1 MNRVFKGITL
11 AAAAALVSAFAI
23 ACGDS
28 SDADPGLSRAEVVE
42 IARSEMASAAEPGLT
57 REDVAEIAQATVAM
71 ATADSLTSADVE
83 AIARETMSDMVA
95 MTPGDGG
102 LTRADV
108 DAMIEAAVA
117 EIPPPVPAA
126 PGLTAADVERIVQ
139 RVVADIP
146 QAEPGLTAAEVEKI
160 ARAALPVA
168 PPPIPADPSLSAAE
182 VEAIARGVVA
192 DIPYR
197 SNPAAYTEYFVDAA
211 IARYEANGLGETLDY
226 YNTRDSVDGQ
236 WYAFIIDEDDLI
248 IGHYNPEVVGLD
260 LKGPIG
266 TDVTGY
272 NFGLDMIKAT
282 EEGKWVSYI
291 FLNPDTGELESK
303 HSWVVKH
310 DGLLFGSGWYTDPA
324 SYTKFFVD
332 KAIALYEAE
341 GLEAAIEYHNDPE
354 NIDGPWYMGILRP
367 DGVSLSHYDPEVRGQ
382 NIATGPLATDVTG
395 YNFGAELLDVD
406 ESGKWISHVY
416 TNPTTGEFA
425 SKHSWVILHD
435 GLLFGSGWYAEPA
448 SYTEYLVEAAL
459 EMYEED
465 GLDAVLETLNT
476 PDALDGQW
484 YVFVVAGDGE
494 VVGHFNS
501 EVRGDNING
510 PLGTDVTGYNFGADF
525 LRADEGGKWISY
537 IFHNPAMGELG
548 SKHSLVVKRDGLLF
562 GSGWYTDPDS
572 YTQHIVSEA
581 IERYESEGPDATVA
595 HYSDPDNIDGQWYVV
610 ILDTADETIL
620 AHYNPEVAGQSTT
633 GPIGT
638 DINGYEFGAEM
649 LKATEEGIWV
659 EFVFM
664 HPVTGTQE
672 DKRSWAV
679 RHDGLVFTTG
689 WYPVASDRDADP
701 GEFAKSFVEQALA
714 YFAANGREVTLARYN
729 SPESMDGDWYV
740 FILQD
745 REGDL
750 YTVAHASRPD
760 LVGTTRE
767 RIDASGF
774 NYGEAFA
781 AVTEAG
787 GGEWVSY
794 LFTHPTT
801 REDAPKH
808 TWVERR
814 GDLLFGAGWY
824 EK

>member
-1 MNRVFKGITL
+1 MNRVFKGIAL
-11 AAAAALVSAFAI
+11 AAAAALVSALAI

-28 SDADPGLSRAEVVE
+28 SDADPGLSRAEVAE
-42 IARSEMASAAEPGLT
+42 IARSEMASASEPGLT
-57 REDVAEIAQATVAM
+57 REEVAEIAQATVAT
-71 ATADSLTSADVE
+71 ASADSLTSADVE
-83 AIARETMSDMVA
+83 AIAREAMSDMVA

-126 PGLTAADVERIVQ
+126 PALTAADVERIVQ
-139 RVVADIP
+139 KAVAGIP
-146 QAEPGLTAAEVEKI
+146 QAEPGLTATEVEKI
-160 ARAALPVA
+160 ARAAM
-168 PPPIPADPSLSAAE
+168 PIPPEPSLSRAE
-182 VEAIARGVVA
+182 VEHLAHIISAT
-192 DIPYR
+192 PR
-197 SNPAAYTEYFVDAA
+197 SDPAKYTQFFVSAA
-211 IARYEANGLGETLDY
+211 IARYEAEGLEDTLDY
-226 YNTRDSVDGQ
+226 YNDPNSADGRWDILAIDEDNSIIASVNPDVLGNDISEYTDTNDYNFGADIVSADESGKWVSCVCGHPRTGELESNHYWARRHDGLVFASRWYSGMAEYTQLKVAQAVSMYEARDLDATLAYYNTAESVDGQ
-236 WYAFIIDEDDLI
+236 WYVFIIEPDGEI
-248 IGHYNPEVVGLD
+248 IGHYNPEVVGQNLN
-260 LKGPIG
+260 GAIG
-266 TDVTGY
+266 TDATGY
-272 NFGLDMIKAT
+272 IFGPDMLAADET
-282 EEGKWVSYI
+282 GKWVSYV
-291 FLNPDTGELESK
+291 FHNPATDELDSK
-303 HSWVVKH
+303 HSWVVRY
-310 DGLLFGSGWYTDPA
+310 DDLLFGSGWYTDPA
-324 SYTKFFVD
+324 SYTEH
-332 KAIALYEAE
+332 L
-341 GLEAAIEYHNDPE
+341 
-354 NIDGPWYMGILRP
+354 
-367 DGVSLSHYDPEVRGQ
+367 
-382 NIATGPLATDVTG
+382 
-395 YNFGAELLDVD
+395 
-406 ESGKWISHVY
+406 VY
-416 TNPTTGEFA
+416 
-425 SKHSWVILHD
+425 
-435 GLLFGSGWYAEPA
+435 
-448 SYTEYLVEAAL
+448 AAL
-459 EMYEED
+459 ELYEEEE
-465 GLDAVLETLNT
+465 LDAVLEAVNR
-476 PDALDGQW
+476 PDSLDGQW
-484 YVFVVAGDGE
+484 YVFVVAEDGE
-494 VVGHFNS
+494 VLGHFNS
-501 EVRGDNING
+501 EGRGDNING

-525 LRADEGGKWISY
+525 LRADEDGKWISY
-537 IFHNPAMGELG
+537 IFHNPVTGELG
-548 SKHSLVVKRDGLLF
+548 SKHSLVVRRDGLLF

-572 YTQHIVSEA
+572 YTQYIVGDA
-581 IERYESEGPDATVA
+581 IERYESEGLDATVA
-595 HYSDPDNIDGQWYVV
+595 HYSNPDNIDGQWYVV

-620 AHYNPEVAGQSTT
+620 AHYNPEVAGQPTT

-649 LKATEEGIWV
+649 LKATEEGMWV
-659 EFVFM
+659 EYVFR
-664 HPVTGTQE
+664 HPVTGKQE

-701 GEFAKSFVEQALA
+701 GEFAKAFVNQALA
-714 YFAANGREVTLARYN
+714 YFAANGREATLERYN